1 VSPPAAFVPPML
13 AKLVS
18 APPAGDGWVYERKLD
33 GLRCIAVRS
42 GDRVELWSR
51 SKQSFTGRFGG
62 IADAVGRLG
71 MNDVV
76 LDGEIVAL
84 EGDRTSF
91 ALLQRPGST
100 ATPLLYAFDVLHL
113 DGADVRD
120 RPLLERKKLLRYVVK
135 GRGAVRRVDHV
146 TGNNP
151 EDLLQRACADGWEGL
166 IAKRAHAPYRSGRSS
181 DWLKLKCSASQE
193 LVIGGWTEPRGSRTH
208 FGALLVGYYDD
219 EGLRY
224 SGKVGT
230 GFDKATLAELH
241 RQLVALERPTSPFVD
256 KVRER
261 AAHWAEPEL
270 VANFA
275 FTEWTTDGKLRHP
288 RYEGLR
294 PDKDP
299 NTVTRESAPSPG
311 SR

>member
-1 VSPPAAFVPPML
+1 VSPQAAFVPPML

-18 APPAGDGWVYERKLD
+18 EPPAGEGWVYERKLD

-42 GDRVELWSR
+42 GSRVDLWSR
-51 SKQSFTGRFGG
+51 SKQSFIGRFGG
-62 IADAVGRLG
+62 IADAVGRLPID
-71 MNDVV
+71 DVV

-113 DGADVRD
+113 DGTDVRD
-120 RPLLERKKLLRYVVK
+120 RPLLERKKLLTNVVK

-146 TGNNP
+146 KGDP
-151 EDLLQRACADGWEGL
+151 EALLREACADGWEGL
-166 IAKRAHAPYRSGRSS
+166 IAKRADAPYRSGRSS

-193 LVIGGWTEPRGSRTH
+193 LVIGGWTEPRGSRAY
-208 FGALLVGYYDD
+208 FGALLVGYHDA

-224 SGKVGT
+224 AGKVGT
-230 GFDKATLAELH
+230 GFDKTTLAELH
-241 RQLVALERPTSPFVD
+241 RQLVARERPTSPFVD
-256 KVRER
+256 RVRER
-261 AAHWAEPEL
+261 GAHWTEPEL

-299 NTVTRESAPSPG
+299 RSVTRE
-311 SR
+311 R

>member
-1 VSPPAAFVPPML
+1 LSPPAAFVPPML

-18 APPAGDGWVYERKLD
+18 APPDGDGWVYERKLD

-62 IADAVGRLG
+62 IAEAVGRLAVG
-71 MNDVV
+71 DVV

-84 EGDRTSF
+84 EGGRTSF

-113 DGADVRD
+113 DGTDVRS
-120 RPLLERKKLLRYVVK
+120 RALVERKDLLKGVVK

-146 TGNNP
+146 IGDP
-151 EDLLQRACADGWEGL
+151 EDLLRQACADGWEGL
-166 IAKRAHAPYRSGRSS
+166 IAKRADAPYRSGRSS

-193 LVIGGWTEPRGSRTH
+193 LVIGGWTEPRGARTH
-208 FGALLVGYYDD
+208 LGALLVGYYDD
-219 EGLRY
+219 EGLRFA
-224 SGKVGT
+224 GKVGT
-230 GFDKATLAELH
+230 GFDSATLADLH
-241 RQLVALERPTSPFVD
+241 RRLVAVERPMPPFVD
-256 KVRER
+256 KIRER
-261 AAHWAEPEL
+261 AVHWAEPDL

-299 NTVTRESAPSPG
+299 RTVIREG
-311 SR
+311 

>member
-1 VSPPAAFVPPML
+1 MVRPAFVPPML
-13 AKLVS
+13 AKLVTK
-18 APPAGDGWVYERKLD
+18 APDGEGWVYERKLD
-33 GLRCIAVRS
+33 GLRCIAVRA

-51 SKQSFTGRFGG
+51 SQQSFTARFGG
-62 IADAVGRLG
+62 IVEAMGRLPV
-71 MNDVV
+71 DEVV

-100 ATPLLYAFDVLHL
+100 ATPLLYAFDVLHV
-113 DGADVRD
+113 DGSDVRN
-120 RPLLERKKLLRYVVK
+120 RPLLERKQLLKGVVK

-146 TGNNP
+146 TGDP
-151 EDLLQRACADGWEGL
+151 AALLRQACADEWEGL
-166 IAKRAHAPYRSGRSS
+166 IAKRADAPYRSGRSS

-193 LVIGGWTEPRGSRTH
+193 LVIGGWTEPRGARTH
-208 FGALLVGYYDD
+208 FGALLVGYHDA

-224 SGKVGT
+224 AGKVGT
-230 GFDKATLAELH
+230 GFDAATLADLH
-241 RQLVALERPTSPFVD
+241 RRLVARERPTSPFVD

-261 AAHWAEPEL
+261 AAHWAEPDL

-275 FTEWTTDGKLRHP
+275 FTEWTTDNKLRHP

-294 PDKDP
+294 PDKDAGA
-299 NTVTRESAPSPG
+299 VIRE
-311 SR
+311 RQR